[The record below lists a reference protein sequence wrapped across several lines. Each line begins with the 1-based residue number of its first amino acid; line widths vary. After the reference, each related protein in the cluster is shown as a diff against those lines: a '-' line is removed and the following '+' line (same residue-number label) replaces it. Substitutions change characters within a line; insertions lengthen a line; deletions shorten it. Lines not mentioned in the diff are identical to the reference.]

1 MQVNISLTMNRYTRI
16 SKLQIWPLE
25 GHMVNGKIL
34 IIEDEEHIAELI
46 KYNLESSGY
55 QVVTAYDG
63 EEGLKLIFS
72 EMPDLVIL
80 DLMLPKVDGIV
91 ICNKVRNNANTADL
105 PIIMLTAK
113 SSETDKIIGLEI
125 GADDYITKPFS
136 VRELQARIKTV
147 MRRTKSPQPSA
158 ETGIVRVEDIEIDLD
173 KHEVRRKNEKY
184 SLTLKEFQLLK
195 MLAENRGKVLTRNFL
210 LDEIWGYDYFGET
223 RTVDV
228 HIRHLRAKIDDE
240 NNGNLIETV
249 RGVGYKV
256 R

>member
-1 MQVNISLTMNRYTRI
+1 MSSAKV
-16 SKLQIWPLE
+16 
-25 GHMVNGKIL
+25 L
-34 IIEDEEHIAELI
+34 IIEDEEHISELI
-46 KYNLESSGY
+46 KYNLEASGY
-55 QVVTAYDG
+55 QVVAAYDG
-63 EEGLKLIFS
+63 EEGLKAVF
-72 EMPDLVIL
+72 EHRPDLVIL
-80 DLMLPKVDGIV
+80 DLMLPKMDGISV
-91 ICNKVRNNANTADL
+91 CNKVRNNKDTEDI

-147 MRRTKSPQPSA
+147 LRRTKTTVTAQDS
-158 ETGIVRVEDIEIDLD
+158 GIIKVEDIEIDLD
-173 KHEVRRKNEKY
+173 KHEIRRGEDKY
-184 SLTLKEFQLLK
+184 VLTLKEFQLLK

-249 RGVGYKV
+249 RGVGYKI

>member
-1 MQVNISLTMNRYTRI
+1 MSSAKV
-16 SKLQIWPLE
+16 
-25 GHMVNGKIL
+25 L
-34 IIEDEEHIAELI
+34 IIEDEEHISELI
-46 KYNLESSGY
+46 KYNLEAAGY
-55 QVVTAYDG
+55 QVVAAYDG
-63 EEGLKLIFS
+63 EEGLKSVF
-72 EMPDLVIL
+72 EHHPDLIIL
-80 DLMLPKVDGIV
+80 DLMLPKLDGIAV
-91 ICNKVRNNANTADL
+91 CNKVRNNKETEDI

-113 SSETDKIIGLEI
+113 SSEMDKIIGLEI

-147 MRRTKSPQPSA
+147 LRRTKNTAPVQDSGVIKVD
-158 ETGIVRVEDIEIDLD
+158 ELEIDLD
-173 KHEVRRKNEKY
+173 KHEVRRREDKY
-184 SLTLKEFQLLK
+184 VLTLKEFQLLK

>member
-1 MQVNISLTMNRYTRI
+1 MSNAKV
-16 SKLQIWPLE
+16 
-25 GHMVNGKIL
+25 L
-34 IIEDEEHIAELI
+34 IIEDEEHISELV
-46 KYNLESSGY
+46 KYNLESAGY
-55 QVVTAYDG
+55 QVAAAYDG
-63 EEGLKLIFS
+63 EEGLKLVS
-72 EMPDLVIL
+72 EFKPDLVIL
-80 DLMLPKVDGIV
+80 DLMLPKLDGISV
-91 ICNKVRNNANTADL
+91 CNKLRNQKETEEIS
-105 PIIMLTAK
+105 IIMLTAK

-147 MRRTKSPQPSA
+147 LRRTKAAPAVQ
-158 ETGIVRVEDIEIDLD
+158 ETGVIRVDSLEIDLD
-173 KHEVRRKNEKY
+173 KHEVRRGADKY
-184 SLTLKEFQLLK
+184 VLTLKEFQLLK
-195 MLAENRGKVLTRNFL
+195 MLSENRGKVLTRNFL

>member
-1 MQVNISLTMNRYTRI
+1 MSSAKV
-16 SKLQIWPLE
+16 
-25 GHMVNGKIL
+25 L
-34 IIEDEEHIAELI
+34 IIEDEEHISELV
-46 KYNLESSGY
+46 KYNLEASGY
-55 QVVTAYDG
+55 QVIAAYDG
-63 EEGLKLIFS
+63 EEGLKAIF
-72 EMPDLVIL
+72 EHHPDLIIL
-80 DLMLPKVDGIV
+80 DLMLPKLDGIAV
-91 ICNKVRNNANTADL
+91 CNKVRNNKETEDI

-113 SSETDKIIGLEI
+113 SSEMDKIIGLEI

-147 MRRTKSPQPSA
+147 LRRTKTAAPVQDS
-158 ETGIVRVEDIEIDLD
+158 GVIKVEDLEIDLD
-173 KHEVRRKNEKY
+173 KHEVRRKQDKY
-184 SLTLKEFQLLK
+184 VLTLKEFQLLK

>member
-1 MQVNISLTMNRYTRI
+1 MS
-16 SKLQIWPLE
+16 SA
-25 GHMVNGKIL
+25 KIL
-34 IIEDEEHIAELI
+34 IVEDEAHISELI
-46 KYNLESSGY
+46 KYNLEASGY
-55 QVVTAYDG
+55 QVFAAYDG
-63 EEGLKLIFS
+63 EAGLKAVF
-72 EMPDLVIL
+72 EHKPDLVIL
-80 DLMLPKVDGIV
+80 DLMLPKMDGITV
-91 ICNKVRNNANTADL
+91 CNKIRNNKDTEDIS
-105 PIIMLTAK
+105 IIMLTAK
-113 SSETDKIIGLEI
+113 SSEMDKIIGLEI

-147 MRRTKSPQPSA
+147 LRRTKVTVTTQNS
-158 ETGIVRVEDIEIDLD
+158 GIIRIEDIEIDLD
-173 KHEVRRKNEKY
+173 KHEVRRADEKY
-184 SLTLKEFQLLK
+184 LLTLKEFQLFK
-195 MLAENRGKVLTRNFL
+195 MLSENRGKVLTRNLL